1 MESGEITEK
10 FGNLFIDKVAVSEIL
25 NGIKLILAMAWLD
38 SEAFDLQFEGCLV
51 TKMTKMEKILLRR
64 LTLSDRLTTSR
75 PLTADNSI
83 GIHTGKAFTE
93 ENVFA

>member
-1 MESGEITEK
+1 MGEIAEK

-25 NGIKLILAMAWLD
+25 NGINLILAMAWLD
-38 SEAFDLQFEGCLV
+38 SEAFDLKFEGCLV
-51 TKMTKMEKILLRR
+51 TKMIKLKKTLLRR
-64 LTLSDRLTTSR
+64 VTLSDRLTTGR

-93 ENVFA
+93 ENVLA